1 MLIGNLRKILKCA
14 VFLKE
19 NRILLLT
26 EDMDLPSRFELHE
39 NLRKYVDMGFEC
51 GHFHGDFT
59 ISHVG
64 HYPDLV
70 SLAAHVIVDGL
81 DQSILD
87 EDIIYDSPQYEP
99 DVFFNMYL

>member
-1 MLIGNLRKILKCA
+1 MLIGDLKRILKCA

-26 EDMDLPSRFELHE
+26 KELDLPSRFELHE
-39 NLRKYVDMGFEC
+39 NLRKFVDIGFEC
-51 GHFHGDFT
+51 RHFHGDFT

-70 SLAAHVIVDGL
+70 SIAAHVIVNGL
-81 DQSILD
+81 DQTILD
-87 EDIIYDSPQYEP
+87 EDI
-99 DVFFNMYL
+99 V